1 MHFPRYLTVS
11 EYMKEPSDLAVSNFG
26 GPRNR
31 DIYYV
36 CDFKGHEVIV
46 IDDGGNFLKK
56 IGGPNYTNF
65 PNGEYGYSMH
75 KKWRQRES
83 SLLKIKFSYA
93 GH

>member
-1 MHFPRYLTVS
+1 MKLCVHLPRYLAVS

-26 GPRNR
+26 GPRSR

-46 IDDGGNFLKK
+46 MDDGGNFLKK

-65 PNGEYGYSMH
+65 PNGMYL
-75 KKWRQRES
+75 
-83 SLLKIKFSYA
+83 SLDRAARSLSKGA
-93 GH
+93 